1 MNLCYIIMATTHKNT
16 SHVIISQWFFFD
28 SIILKDKKYQ
38 CYKTGLGE
46 NGKKL
51 RADRIWWSIFTLR
64 CLQSFYG
71 YWKDPFLRN
80 INIEGIHKGTNWPY
94 IKMIMMT
101 IMKTIKRTG
110 SNYRRIYKMPAWT
123 SYFVD
128 IFTNPHNM
136 VTLQWRHLLAYF
148 H

>member
-1 MNLCYIIMATTHKNT
+1 MATTYKNT
-16 SHVIISQWFFFD
+16 SHVIIYQWLFFG
-28 SIILKDKKYQ
+28 SIILKDPKNQ

-71 YWKDPFLRN
+71 YSEDPFLRN

-94 IKMIMMT
+94 IKVIIMTTMIS
-101 IMKTIKRTG
+101 IMKTIKTTG

-123 SYFVD
+123 SYFAD
-128 IFTNPHNM
+128 RFTNPHNNFAVKAFPGLFSLKKM
-136 VTLQWRHLLAYF
+136 
-148 H
+148 